1 MTHKTDYEQGNFQA
15 TLTLTSPKLET
26 LENAIATR
34 EGAVPIVRAKAEAEV
49 ARLKEAIAEV
59 ERTAQKDIDRLHLE
73 MADFRGERHAEFTRL
88 VGEHRDAQVQEANSL
103 LGENLIVHQDFE
115 ARVQEAVRG
124 KSAAQ
129 WAENIVFALE
139 YRQQF
144 GGFSEWALDNLEN
157 DDGRRLTAKQVK
169 RVWDVML
176 EHCPLRGADNYD
188 RVLLGTPYP
197 VYRTEGG
204 AVMPR

>member
-49 ARLKEAIAEV
+49 ARLQEAIKEV
-59 ERTAQKDIDRLHLE
+59 EREAQKDIDRLHLE
-73 MADFRGERHAEFTRL
+73 MGDFRGQRHAEFTRL
-88 VGEHRDAQVQEANSL
+88 VDEHRTAQVLEANRL
-103 LGENLIVHQDFE
+103 LGDEPISQPDFE
-115 ARVQEAVRG
+115 ARVAEAVRG
-124 KSAAQ
+124 KHAEA
-129 WAENIVFALE
+129 WAENIVFELE

-144 GGFSEWALDNLEN
+144 GGLAEWSLDNLEN

-176 EHCPLRGADNYD
+176 EHCPLRGEDNYD
-188 RVLLGTPYP
+188 RVMLGTPYP

>member
-1 MTHKTDYEQGNFQA
+1 MTHQTDYQQSNFQA
-15 TLTLTSPKLET
+15 TPTFTSPKLET

-49 ARLKEAIAEV
+49 ARLQEAIKQV
-59 ERTAQKDIDRLHLE
+59 EREAQRDIDRLHLE
-73 MADFRGERHAEFTRL
+73 AADFRGERHAEFTRL
-88 VGEHRDAQVQEANSL
+88 VEEHRTAQVLEANSL
-103 LGENLIVHQDFE
+103 LGEDVLVHQDFE
-115 ARVQEAVRG
+115 ARVAEAVRG
-124 KSAAQ
+124 KHAAQ
-129 WAENIVFALE
+129 WAENIVFELE

-144 GGFSEWALDNLEN
+144 GGLAEWSLDNLEN
-157 DDGRRLTAKQVK
+157 QDGRRMTAKQVK
-169 RVWDVML
+169 RVWDVL
-176 EHCPLRGADNYD
+176 LTYCPLRGEDKYE